1 MQVQV
6 EKTSV
11 LERRLTIGLP
21 AEQVESEIDQRLRK
35 TAPQVNMK
43 GFRPGKVPMRVVRQR
58 YGQGIRQEVLADLV
72 QKSFQ
77 DAVTQENLRPT
88 GMPAVE
94 QVDTEGDQVEFV
106 CTFEVYPDVELPDFS
121 AMQIEKPECEIS
133 DADIDE
139 MIQKLRERRPEWT
152 PVERAAQAGDQ
163 VRVDF
168 EGTIDGE
175 PFQGNKG
182 ENIDFEIGSGY
193 MLPEFESGVEGASA
207 GEAREIEVNF
217 PEDYPS
223 EEVKGRTAKFT
234 VKVTQVSEK
243 KLPELD
249 ENFFKAWGI
258 EGNDL
263 EAFRAEVKSTMAD
276 EVERAVK
283 AKVKEQVIQGLLD
296 ATEMDLPASLVDAEV
311 HRLQH
316 ANQKQ
321 GHDHGHDHHDHGEAT
336 PEMRE
341 QAERRVRTGLLMME
355 IVRSQELKADAGRV
369 RAMVEK
375 LARPYG
381 DPEQVINYYYGD
393 ENRLAEI
400 ESAVLEE
407 QVVEWVT
414 GQASVT
420 AKPASYK
427 EFTEAAGGA
436 S

>member
-6 EKTSV
+6 EKTTG

-21 AEQVESEIDQRLRK
+21 SEQVESEIDQRLRK

-58 YGQGIRQEVLADLV
+58 YGKGIRQEVLADLV

-94 QVDTEGDQVEFV
+94 QVDKEGENVEFV
-106 CTFEVYPDVELPDFS
+106 CTFEVYPEVELPDF
-121 AMQIEKPECEIS
+121 AALQIEKPECEIS

-152 PVERAAQAGDQ
+152 AVERAAAKGDQ
-163 VRVDF
+163 ARVDF

-175 PFQGNKG
+175 AFQGNQGKD
-182 ENIDFEIGSGY
+182 IDFEIGSGY
-193 MLPEFESGVEGASA
+193 MLPEFESGVEGAAA
-207 GEAREIEVNF
+207 GEEREIEVNF

-223 EEVKGRTAKFT
+223 EEVKGKTAKFT

-243 KLPELD
+243 TLPELD

-263 EAFRAEVKSTMAD
+263 EAFRAEVKSTMED

-283 AKVKEQVIQGLLD
+283 SKVKEQVIDGLLES
-296 ATEMDLPASLVDAEV
+296 TSLELPASLVDSEV
-311 HRLQH
+311 HRMQH
-316 ANQKQ
+316 ANQKH
-321 GHDHGHDHHDHGEAT
+321 GHDHDHHDHGEAT

-355 IVRSQELKADAGRV
+355 IVRGQELKADGDRV

-375 LARPYG
+375 LAKPYG

-407 QVVEWVT
+407 QVVEWIT
-414 GQASVT
+414 GQATVT
-420 AKPASYK
+420 AKPVSYK
-427 EFTEAAGGA
+427 AFTEAAAEGA
-436 S
+436 